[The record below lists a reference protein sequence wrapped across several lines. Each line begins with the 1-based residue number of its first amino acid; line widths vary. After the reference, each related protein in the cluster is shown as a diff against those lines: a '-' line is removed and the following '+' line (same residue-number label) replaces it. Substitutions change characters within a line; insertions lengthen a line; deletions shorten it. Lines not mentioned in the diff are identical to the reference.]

1 MKKLFFTLAIAL
13 GTLTVANAQEAGKMW
28 VGGTVGI
35 WSSKIKGGD
44 SQLSYKVLPELG
56 YTLTDNIG
64 VGISIGAGHT
74 HAGDTDTQKF
84 EGTTSAEGA
93 KNFYRVNP
101 FLRYTFLKGDLGSL
115 FVDAGVSYQWE
126 KGVAKSSGHSHTWQ
140 AGIKPGVALNV
151 SDKISLLGKFGFIGY
166 EATKGEKRSFG
177 LDLDMRNIELGM
189 NLKF

>member
-35 WSSKIKGGD
+35 WSSKVKGGD
-44 SQLSYKVLPELG
+44 SQLSYKILPELG

-64 VGISIGAGHT
+64 VGISVGGGHT
-74 HAGDTDTQKF
+74 HTGDLKF
-84 EGTTSAEGA
+84 EGTDSAKGA
-93 KNFYRVNP
+93 ANFYRVNP

-115 FVDAGVSYQWE
+115 FLDGGVSYEWA
-126 KGVAKSSGHSHTWQ
+126 KGVSGGAHGHMWQ

-151 SDKISLLGKFGFIGY
+151 SNKISLLGKFGFIGY
-166 EATKGEKRSFG
+166 EAQNGGSRSFG
-177 LDLDMRNIELGM
+177 LDLDMSNIELGM